1 MIYFFLAF
9 CAGLAVTFQTGVNTQ
24 LRSALQNPVAASLAS
39 FTVGTLVLFLCM
51 YFYNGPLPSLAS
63 LSLVS
68 WWKWTGGILGAFFVY
83 AVIVLTPEI
92 GPANMLSLVVFGQL
106 FLALLLEHFGLLGF
120 TLHPVSPLRLGGLV
134 LLVAGV
140 YLIQKY

>member
-9 CAGLAVTFQTGVNTQ
+9 CTGLALTVQTGVNTQ
-24 LRSALQNPVAASLAS
+24 LRSSLQNPVAASLAS

-51 YFYNGPLPSLAS
+51 YFYNGPVPPLAS
-63 LSLVS
+63 LSRIS
-68 WWKWTGGILGAFFVY
+68 WWKWTGGILGAFIVY
-83 AVIVLTPEI
+83 AIIVLTPEI
-92 GPANMLSLVVFGQL
+92 GPANMLSLIVFGQL

-120 TLHPVSPLRLGGLV
+120 TLHSISTLRLSGLA